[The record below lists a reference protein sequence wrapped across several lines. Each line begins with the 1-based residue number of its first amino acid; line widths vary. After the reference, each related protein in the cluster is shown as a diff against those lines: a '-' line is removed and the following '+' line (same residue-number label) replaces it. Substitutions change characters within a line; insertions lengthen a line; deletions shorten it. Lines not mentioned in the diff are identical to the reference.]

1 MEKKVTEMTFQ
12 EMQEESIRSAFEI
25 AKHRSIIEKHQKRFN
40 DLSYNI
46 WLKQK
51 ENEANGNVVSADTE
65 NNK

>member
-1 MEKKVTEMTFQ
+1 MEKKITEMTLQ

-25 AKHRSIIEKHQKRFN
+25 AKLRSIIEKHQKRFN
-40 DLSYNI
+40 ELSYNI

-51 ENEANGNVVSADTE
+51 DNETNSNDLSADTK